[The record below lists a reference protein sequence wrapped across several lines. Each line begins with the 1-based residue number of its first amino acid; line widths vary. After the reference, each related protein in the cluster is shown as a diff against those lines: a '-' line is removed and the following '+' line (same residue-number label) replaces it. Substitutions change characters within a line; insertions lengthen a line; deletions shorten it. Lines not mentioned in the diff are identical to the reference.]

1 MRTLIDRR
9 AFALAAASM
18 LAMSGPARSARHVT
32 DSAGRKVELPDRI
45 SRVFAAGGPAAVAV
59 YVLRPDGMIGWPRE
73 MREEEKRYVLPDVR
87 DLPGVGL
94 ITGRG
99 DTANVELVL
108 RARPDLVVDFGST
121 RDIYVSLADS
131 VQSRTGI
138 PYVLIDGRLQ
148 ATAASLRLLGG
159 MLGVPGRGETL
170 ARYTEDL
177 LARLSA
183 ALDSIPEA
191 QRPRVY
197 LARGPDGLETGLK
210 GSINTE
216 IVERA
221 GGRNVADGGDQR
233 RGIANVSR
241 EQVLLWNPD
250 IVVTWD
256 RNFFD
261 DVTRRPDP
269 IWQSVKAVAEKRV
282 YLAPTAPFGWIDRPP
297 SLNRLIGLA
306 WLANI
311 FHGPRFAFDIVVD
324 TRAFYKLFYGVD
336 VSDAD
341 LGTLIAWADGK
352 PPGMAARR

>member
-1 MRTLIDRR
+1 MLIDRR
-9 AFALAAASM
+9 NLALGAVTLLVVPRPALAAREVM
-18 LAMSGPARSARHVT
+18 
-32 DSAGRKVELPDRI
+32 DSAGRKVTLPDRI
-45 SRVFAAGGPAAVAV
+45 GRVFAAGGPAAVAV
-59 YVLRPDGMIGWPRE
+59 YVLRPEAMVGWPRE
-73 MREEEKRYVLPDVR
+73 VRDEEKPYVLPGVR
-87 DLPGVGL
+87 DLPAVGM

-99 DTANVELVL
+99 DTANVELL
-108 RARPDLVVDFGST
+108 LKTKPDLIVDFGST
-121 RDIYVSLADS
+121 RGTFVSLADS
-131 VQSRTGI
+131 TQSRTGI
-138 PYVLIDGRLQ
+138 PYVLIDGRFE

-159 MLGVPGRGETL
+159 MLGVPERGEAL

-177 LARLSA
+177 FARVDKAVASV
-183 ALDSIPEA
+183 PEPS
-191 QRPRVY
+191 RPRVY

-216 IVERA
+216 IIERA

-233 RGIANVSR
+233 RGIANVSP

-261 DVTRRPDP
+261 RVTKRPDP
-269 IWQSVKAVAEKRV
+269 VWQSVTAVADKRV

-306 WLANI
+306 WLANV
-311 FHGPRFAFDIVVD
+311 FHGAKSPFDIAKD
-324 TRAFYKLFYGVD
+324 TRAFYKLFYSVD
-336 VSDAD
+336 VNDAD

-352 PPGMAARR
+352 PPGMPARR